1 MLSRKDRCLEIS
13 NIHGGWCKCPWERCS
28 RSGISVDATEE
39 KFSPRKWPSSVTESC
54 EKEVKGYWS
63 RLPQGVPQQAP
74 VRRRQSKK
82 REMMWGNVIGP
93 KKTLSYRNWY
103 ACFLSCHKD
112 LRNFLTNIIAAVFF
126 PGRLSCKYAPG
137 WWHGLGTRWW
147 NFDCN
152 TPGKRC
158 WHLRKVK
165 YTGLEVIYKVGLNSL
180 NNCHHHDN

>member
-13 NIHGGWCKCPWERCS
+13 NIHGGWCKCPWERCG

-39 KFSPRKWPSSVTESC
+39 KFSPRKWPSSVTGSC

-82 REMMWGNVIGP
+82 REMTWGNVICP

-112 LRNFLTNIIAAVFF
+112 LHNFLSNIIAAVFF
-126 PGRLSCKYAPG
+126 PGRLSCKKSP
-137 WWHGLGTRWW
+137 WMMTWTR
-147 NFDCN
+147 NQMVKLRLQHARKAML
-152 TPGKRC
+152 TSPQGKVYRFGSY
-158 WHLRKVK
+158 L
-165 YTGLEVIYKVGLNSL
+165 
-180 NNCHHHDN
+180 